1 MFKPYFS
8 EWLVRQYFAGW
19 WLLGLG
25 LGLGLAVAVYFLLQ

>member
-19 WLLGLG
+19 WLLGLC
-25 LGLGLAVAVYFLLQ
+25 LAGGTYFLHRT